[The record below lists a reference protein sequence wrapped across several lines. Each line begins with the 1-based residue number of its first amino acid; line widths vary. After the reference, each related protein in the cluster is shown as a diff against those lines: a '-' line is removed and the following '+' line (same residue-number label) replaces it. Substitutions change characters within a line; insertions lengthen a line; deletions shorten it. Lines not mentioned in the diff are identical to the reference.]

1 MHGYITPCKTA
12 KSIIEYSVSI
22 MLKNKDKKLAKAFN
36 FSFRY
41 IDNIL
46 SLNNTLFGALS
57 EMMGTLLFAYLR
69 WRRRDVCNFH
79 MIYIDDII
87 HSCMCVIF

>member
-41 IDNIL
+41 IDDVL
-46 SLNNTLFGALS
+46 SINNHQYDDYLIY
-57 EMMGTLLFAYLR
+57 TLLTLILKSTTNE
-69 WRRRDVCNFH
+69 D
-79 MIYIDDII
+79 
-87 HSCMCVIF
+87 